1 MASVIVPPA
10 SFVQFSEMDTEH
22 CTFGTVRATL
32 PVLNDDDVAFQFI
45 VTGTED
51 EIDELATFG
60 NNNAVIVGI
69 VATDIYES
77 ILMEFSDVPERF
89 RIAET
94 QILYNWTA
102 GLPGFYDVINIGEC
116 FKIMIS
122 VTISGEEQI
131 FTSNQFIRIGDDCFT
146 SVLEYGS
153 DDNAF
158 GFNYCASAVDPTD
171 PGGGGGGGEEEPP
184 VTPPTCQP
192 TRIVFTNMTTM
203 RIPYTAQLEELYGA
217 TPTVQAWIYDETGDL
232 VNMGISIRM
241 DGSPPTEINLNFGG
255 NASGI
260 VIIK

>member
-1 MASVIVPPA
+1 MASLFSPAA
-10 SFVQFSEMDTEH
+10 SFIQFSEMDTEH

-32 PVLNDDDVAFQFI
+32 PILNEADVAFQ
-45 VTGTED
+45 VYVQGTED

-60 NNNAVIVGI
+60 NNDGVKFGI
-69 VATDIYES
+69 AATDIYQS
-77 ILMEFSDVPERF
+77 ILLEFADIPERF
-89 RIAET
+89 RVSDT

-102 GLPGFYDVINIGEC
+102 GLPGFYDVVNIGEC
-116 FKIMIS
+116 FTILAI
-122 VTISGEEQI
+122 VTTGGEEQL

-146 SVLEYGS
+146 SLLEYGS

-171 PGGGGGGGEEEPP
+171 PGGGGEEEPP

-203 RIPYTAQLEELYGA
+203 RIPYTAQLEALYGA